1 MIFESSRGPI
11 FVASRPCR
19 PPSDRVEDH
28 PQVERDRV
36 IYTMHR
42 LHRWDA
48 RRLAPV
54 FDLSIRQ
61 VRRIIAE
68 LRAIEAKA
76 HEQAM
81 G

>member
-1 MIFESSRGPI
+1 MIFDSHRGPV

-19 PPSDRVEDH
+19 EYEDRIEDD
-28 PQVERDRV
+28 PKLERDRV

-42 LHRWDA
+42 LHQWDA

-54 FDLSIRQ
+54 FGLTATH

-68 LRAIEAKA
+68 LRAIEAKVY
-76 HEQAM
+76 EQAM